1 MSLVLILAGA
11 ALVSIALF
19 NRVPR
24 LDPGAVSSAPP
35 SRGTARSRPR
45 LRLVHAR
52 LTETGRAALTTVGG
66 SVLIIAFF
74 LALSGF

>member
-1 MSLVLILAGA
+1 MSLAMILAGTA
-11 ALVSIALF
+11 MVLLALF

-24 LDPGAVSSAPP
+24 VGSGRLSRSSQHLAAPGK
-35 SRGTARSRPR
+35 ARP
-45 LRLVHAR
+45 RLVHAR
-52 LTETGRAALTTVGG
+52 LTETGRAALTAVGG